1 MASLQ
6 PPKVMRSVSNCS
18 SMLGSQR
25 HIEELEKIGR
35 DFTQH
40 KGDQES
46 DLDDEGVD
54 KEWEQWIKMQED
66 E

>member
-1 MASLQ
+1 
-6 PPKVMRSVSNCS
+6 
-18 SMLGSQR
+18 MLGSQR
-25 HIEELEKIGR
+25 HLQELEKIGR
-35 DFTQH
+35 DFTQRQ
-40 KGDQES
+40 GDHQES